1 MRKMNSK
8 QFILIAGSLL
18 VAAVLNWLIW
28 FVIMRHPGDIALM
41 YHMLTTICLASAL
54 VVIGDKFMKTQI
66 FK

>member
-8 QFILIAGSLL
+8 QFALIIGSLL

-28 FVIMRHPGDIALM
+28 LVIMQHPGDIALM
-41 YHMLTTICLASAL
+41 YQILTTICLASAL
-54 VVIGDKFMKTQI
+54 VVVGDKFLKTQI